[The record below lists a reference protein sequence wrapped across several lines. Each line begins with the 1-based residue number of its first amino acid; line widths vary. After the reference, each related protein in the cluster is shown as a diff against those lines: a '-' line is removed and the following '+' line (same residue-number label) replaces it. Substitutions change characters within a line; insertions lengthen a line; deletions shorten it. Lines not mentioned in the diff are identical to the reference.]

1 MNKSICIVFNKA
13 PYGSQ
18 SGRELL
24 DIALMAAA
32 FDMPIT
38 AIFIDQG
45 VYQLLKGQEPDI
57 LLIKNHSATFK
68 ALPLYGIEKV
78 YVEQQAMQKF
88 KLDIHQLL
96 EIDGLQQATT
106 LPSRSPSTPSSLA
119 LTLPA
124 QPL

>member
-57 LLIKNHSATFK
+57 LHIKNHSATFK
-68 ALPLYGIEKV
+68 ALPLYGIEEV
-78 YVEQQAMQKF
+78 YVEQQAMQQF

-106 LPSRSPSTPSSLA
+106 DGIRAKIAQSDFV
-119 LTLPA
+119 LTL
-124 QPL
+124 